1 MSIRN
6 KIIYGYGVALG
17 IALGGSIIGVSVG
30 NYYQQRALQASQ
42 IASNERKLLSTLQV
56 EVLYNRPAKQLSPY
70 LQNPSAFQ
78 RESHKLI
85 HRVEKIRLLLH
96 HHNNSGKPVTLPGLQ
111 PLLDQY
117 EVTVSR
123 FEQKARDF
131 AKQVQPLTTTK
142 AGAAQAEKLVVA
154 IVKSPE
160 FVPFIE
166 FPDKL
171 RSFYEQAEKREAA
184 ADLALLQAEQLR
196 TQIIFIGLGLS
207 IAIAIILAIYTS
219 RAIAIPIQSVTEIAQ
234 RVTRESNFHLQLPTN
249 IPDETGILASSL
261 NQLIQRVQKLLEEQ
275 QEYTQQLEAAK
286 ESADIANQAKSEFL
300 ANMSHELRTPLNG
313 VLGYA
318 QILTRTPLS
327 EEQQRGVGVI
337 YQCGVYLLTL
347 INDVL
352 DLAKIEARKMVLNPA
367 PSYLPSVL
375 QGVAE
380 VARVKA
386 EQKNINFIYQ
396 VPDNLPSGV
405 ILDEKRLRQILLNL
419 LNNAVKFTDQGK
431 VILRVAAIVPQSES
445 PASTVEL
452 HFHVEDTGV
461 GMSSDQLEKIFLPF
475 EQVGEN
481 KRKTEGTGLGLAI
494 SKSFV
499 EMMNSTLEVR
509 SQLGVGSVFTFAI
522 DCPLAD
528 DWAKYNTITD
538 LGRIIGYSG
547 QRRQILVVD
556 DRWENRSVLV
566 SLLTPL
572 GFNVVE
578 SKNGE
583 EALQQALSHPP
594 DAIIS
599 DLKMPVMDGWEMLKK
614 LRQLE
619 ELNNTIVIIS
629 SASVFDADRQ
639 KSLAVGGNDF
649 LPKPVQAE
657 ELYRMLAQH
666 LHIDWI
672 YTKLEDNLP
681 KSSEEISDT
690 EMLIPPVKDLLK
702 LGEFAIQG
710 QIKEIQRELEKLT
723 EISDKYHPF
732 VDKISLM
739 IRSYRIAQVR
749 DFLEKIIKDK
759 STDTAIS
766 QEIQF

>member
-17 IALGGSIIGVSVG
+17 IALAGSIIGVSVG

-42 IASNERKLLSTLQV
+42 IASKERKLLSTLQV

-142 AGAAQAEKLVVA
+142 AGSAQAEKLVVA

-166 FPDKL
+166 FPDQL
-171 RSFYEQAEKREAA
+171 SSFYEQAEKREAA
-184 ADLALLQAEQLR
+184 ADAALLQAEQLR
-196 TQIIFIGLGLS
+196 TKIIFIGLGLS

-249 IPDETGILASSL
+249 IPDETGILAHSL
-261 NQLIQRVQKLLEEQ
+261 NQLIQRVQQLLEEQ
-275 QEYTQQLEAAK
+275 QEYTQKLEAAK

-318 QILTRTPLS
+318 QILTRTPLT
-327 EEQQRGVGVI
+327 EEQQRGIGVI

-380 VARVKA
+380 VARIKA

-419 LNNAVKFTDQGK
+419 LNNAIKFTDQGN
-431 VILRVAAIVPQSES
+431 VIFRVADISPQVDS
-445 PASTVEL
+445 PASTVQL
-452 HFHVEDTGV
+452 HFQIEDTGV
-461 GMSSDQLEKIFLPF
+461 GMSSDQLETIFLPF

-494 SKSFV
+494 TKSFV
-499 EMMNSTLEVR
+499 EMMDSTLEVH
-509 SQLGVGSVFTFAI
+509 SQLGIGSVFTFAI
-522 DCPLAD
+522 NCPIAD
-528 DWAKYNTITD
+528 DWATCHTITSS
-538 LGRIIGYSG
+538 GIIMGYSG
-547 QRRQILVVD
+547 QQRQILVVD

-594 DAIIS
+594 DMIIS
-599 DLKMPVMDGWEMLKK
+599 DLKMPVMDGWEMLNK

-619 ELNNTIVIIS
+619 ALKKTIVLIS

-639 KSLAVGGNDF
+639 KSLAAGGNDF
-649 LPKPVQAE
+649 LPKPVQAD

-666 LHIDWI
+666 LRLDWI
-672 YTKLEDNLP
+672 YADSP
-681 KSSEEISDT
+681 ASASKSTAEST
-690 EMLIPPVKDLLK
+690 EVEMQIPPAGDLQK
-702 LGEFAIQG
+702 LIEFAMQG
-710 QIKEIQRELEKLT
+710 QIKGMQQELENILQIN
-723 EISDKYHPF
+723 EKYRPF
-732 VDKISLM
+732 VDKISLLL
-739 IRSYRIAQVR
+739 RGYKIAQAR
-749 DFLEKIIKDK
+749 EYLQQIMTRELTEF
-759 STDTAIS
+759 IS
-766 QEIQF
+766 SS